1 MHGAFPA
8 YRALRTLFLLKGAYA
23 FVDTV
28 ATSESSVIEEF
39 QTGKV
44 ATISGAHAVHDTY
57 TAFLSPLLPVF
68 IENLALSR
76 TEAGLLT
83 VFNQGPSLLQ
93 PVIGHLSDRLS
104 LRYFVILA
112 PAVTA
117 TLMSVLG
124 IAPNYLV
131 LALLL
136 MAAGLSSAALHAVAP
151 VMAGRL
157 SGGRLGRGMGFW
169 MVGGELGRTLGPLV
183 IVTAITW
190 VGLEGTPWLMLGG
203 WLTSL
208 LLFALLKDVS
218 GRPPG
223 EAPPLP
229 WREALRAMRPILLP
243 LSGILVVRSFT
254 SASLTTYLP
263 VFLTEEGA
271 ELWFAGI
278 SLSILEAAGVVG
290 ALIGGSLSDRLGRRT
305 MLLFSLAG
313 TPIFM
318 FAFAFA
324 GGLARFP
331 LLLALGFVA
340 LSISPVL
347 MALVQESSPEN
358 RALAN
363 GIYMSVS
370 FAIRSGVIVIVG
382 AMGDLWGMRAAF
394 LASAAIPLVGLPLLL
409 FLPGRRR

>member
-229 WREALRAMRPILLP
+229 
-243 LSGILVVRSFT
+243 
-254 SASLTTYLP
+254 
-263 VFLTEEGA
+263 
-271 ELWFAGI
+271 
-278 SLSILEAAGVVG
+278 
-290 ALIGGSLSDRLGRRT
+290 
-305 MLLFSLAG
+305 
-313 TPIFM
+313 
-318 FAFAFA
+318 
-324 GGLARFP
+324 
-331 LLLALGFVA
+331 
-340 LSISPVL
+340 
-347 MALVQESSPEN
+347 
-358 RALAN
+358 
-363 GIYMSVS
+363 
-370 FAIRSGVIVIVG
+370 
-382 AMGDLWGMRAAF
+382 
-394 LASAAIPLVGLPLLL
+394 
-409 FLPGRRR
+409 